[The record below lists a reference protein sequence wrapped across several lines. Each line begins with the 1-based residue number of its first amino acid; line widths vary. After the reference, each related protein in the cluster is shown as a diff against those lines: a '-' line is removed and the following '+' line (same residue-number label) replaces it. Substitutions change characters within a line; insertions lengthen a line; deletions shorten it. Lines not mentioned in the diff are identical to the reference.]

1 MSAFQMGT
9 SKAIEGIEA
18 NLAAATKSS
27 LDELLWWD
35 LMRLGL
41 LNQRAPPFLSAEW
54 NGSFCAIAT
63 DSGPSTFGH
72 CWTPCR
78 ERRRTASGPEAAIQS

>member
-1 MSAFQMGT
+1 MSAFKWVQAKPL
-9 SKAIEGIEA
+9 KASRQT
-18 NLAAATKSS
+18 LLTATKSS
-27 LDELLWWD
+27 LDERVWWD

-41 LNQRAPPFLSAEW
+41 LNQSAPPFLPAKW

-63 DSGPSTFGH
+63 DSGPSNFGH

-78 ERRRTASGPEAAIQS
+78 ERRRPASGPEAAIQS